1 MSLRSRWQA
10 SPVFIRHLLVRKDQG
25 RFDTATT
32 YEVEYPYR
40 PGTSAVLRLC
50 GAHALQLG
58 ILDSHPDLDDDAIDK
73 RLLAAIRSADG
84 GHSYWDTPE
93 ARQYWAE
100 QAIAAHARDEAE
112 EAMFRDQLG
121 LPCDFGCMPMD
132 HQPCA

>member
-1 MSLRSRWQA
+1 MSLRNRWQA

-40 PGTSAVLRLC
+40 LGVSAVLRLY
-50 GAHALQLG
+50 GSHAVQAG

-84 GHSYWDTPE
+84 GRSYWDTEE
-93 ARQYWAE
+93 ARE
-100 QAIAAHARDEAE
+100 AARETLGARERYARRAVIRHSTNPDEEKKFLA
-112 EAMFRDQLG
+112 QLG
-121 LPCDFGCMPMD
+121 LPCD
-132 HQPCA
+132 